1 MKMALRTMTI
11 KRIPEVLY
19 RRLKGSAT
27 VHHRSLNSEVI
38 NCLEQLVGSRR
49 IEPGALLA
57 GIDALRKR
65 VALPPL
71 TEQFLHQAKAAGR
84 A

>member
-1 MKMALRTMTI
+1 MAIRTLTI

-19 RRLKGSAT
+19 RRLKGRAAE
-27 VHHRSLNSEVI
+27 HRRSLNSEVI
-38 NCLEQLVGSRR
+38 ECLEQSVGTRR
-49 IEPGALLA
+49 VDADTLLA
-57 GIDALRKR
+57 NIDALRKR

-71 TEQFLHQAKAAGR
+71 TEQFLRQAKTNGR

>member
-1 MKMALRTMTI
+1 MPLRTMTI
-11 KRIPEVLY
+11 KRIPEALY
-19 RRLKGSAT
+19 RRLKGTAAA
-27 VHHRSLNSEVI
+27 HHRSLNSEVI
-38 NCLEQLVGSRR
+38 NGLEQLVGSRR
-49 IEPGALLA
+49 VEPGALLA

-71 TEQFLHQAKAAGR
+71 TEQFLRRAKAAGR